1 MAKAHPKFTVVFPSS
16 NVRPNA
22 ISKYLIIGPLNFC
35 SMEPNQE
42 PELEIDP
49 IKVR

>member
-1 MAKAHPKFTVVFPSS
+1 MAKAHPKFTRFQSS

-22 ISKYLIIGPLNFC
+22 ISTIPDNRTTKF

-42 PELEIDP
+42 PEP
-49 IKVR
+49 GNRFY